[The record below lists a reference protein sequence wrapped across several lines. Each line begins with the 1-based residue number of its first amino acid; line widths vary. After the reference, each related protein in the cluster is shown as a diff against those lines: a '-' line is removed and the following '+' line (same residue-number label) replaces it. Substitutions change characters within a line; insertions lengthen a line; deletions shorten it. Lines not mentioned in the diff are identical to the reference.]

1 MSKRLPAS
9 SAPSAWEAPGGGGGD
24 PEGNHGPE
32 TNSTHSR
39 LFSSHLI
46 SNSFSE
52 TEEVEHLSIVHKA
65 SDENAPVCVGEF
77 YLKDTP

>member
-9 SAPSAWEAPGGGGGD
+9 SLRLPGKPQAAAGGD